1 MLHGR
6 LGNKSASP
14 LGPDTISGE
23 EVCLISLQIFHSR
36 GLELSLRT
44 HRCGRTVGH
53 GKGILLL
60 IVVINLVLT
69 AGLSCRRREGGG
81 RKPISRD
88 PAGSAALFSRK
99 QGTSLISLSRP
110 PFLAALGRISVGF
123 LLGESGLAAAEP
135 SILQGPGRSH
145 RTILKMPNN

>member
-14 LGPDTISGE
+14 LGPDTISSE
-23 EVCLISLQIFHSR
+23 EACLISLQIFHSR

-69 AGLSCRRREGGG
+69 AGLSCRRRGVVGGG
-81 RKPISRD
+81 VWLFFDFAAQVQRSR
-88 PAGSAALFSRK
+88 AQLH
-99 QGTSLISLSRP
+99 L
-110 PFLAALGRISVGF
+110 
-123 LLGESGLAAAEP
+123 
-135 SILQGPGRSH
+135 
-145 RTILKMPNN
+145 

>member
-14 LGPDTISGE
+14 LGTDTISSE
-23 EVCLISLQIFHSR
+23 EACLISLQIFHSR

-44 HRCGRTVGH
+44 HRCGRTAGH
-53 GKGILLL
+53 GKDILLL

-69 AGLSCRRREGGG
+69 AGLSCRGGG
-81 RKPISRD
+81 GVARNPSV
-88 PAGSAALFSRK
+88 GTQLALLLCFLGSRK
-99 QGTSLISLSRP
+99 QEAGGETVLISVSRP

-123 LLGESGLAAAEP
+123 LLGFGGSFLEP
-135 SILQGPGRSH
+135 V
-145 RTILKMPNN
+145 ND

>member
-14 LGPDTISGE
+14 LGPDTISSE
-23 EVCLISLQIFHSR
+23 EACLISLQIFHSR

-69 AGLSCRRREGGG
+69 AGLSCRRRGVVGGN
-81 RKPISRD
+81 P
-88 PAGSAALFSRK
+88 
-99 QGTSLISLSRP
+99 
-110 PFLAALGRISVGF
+110 SVGTQLALLLCF
-123 LLGESGLAAAEP
+123 LGSREP
-135 SILQGPGRSH
+135 S
-145 RTILKMPNN
+145 

>member
-14 LGPDTISGE
+14 LGPDTISSE
-23 EVCLISLQIFHSR
+23 EACLISLQIFHSR

-53 GKGILLL
+53 GKDILLL

-69 AGLSCRRREGGG
+69 AGLSCRRGGG
-81 RKPISRD
+81 
-88 PAGSAALFSRK
+88 GWHETH
-99 QGTSLISLSRP
+99 Q
-110 PFLAALGRISVGF
+110 
-123 LLGESGLAAAEP
+123 SGP
-135 SILQGPGRSH
+135 SWLCCFVF
-145 RTILKMPNN
+145 